1 MQLRLSAD
9 LWLHRLAMV
18 VWVIEALLIARLVL
32 KLFAARPDHPVFAS
46 LFLLTTPLTMPL
58 QFLDAQ
64 QPQFGAVLEFS
75 TLATIVVIALGD
87 WIISMIWQRRSALPN
102 RQPPSA

>member
-1 MQLRLSAD
+1 
-9 LWLHRLAMV
+9 MV
-18 VWVIEALLIARLVL
+18 VWAIEALLIARLVL

-64 QPQFGAVLEFS
+64 QPRFGAVLEFS
-75 TLATIVVIALGD
+75 TLAMIALIACVA
-87 WIISMIWQRRSALPN
+87 WIIRRRSAQHDRRLP
-102 RQPPSA
+102 AA